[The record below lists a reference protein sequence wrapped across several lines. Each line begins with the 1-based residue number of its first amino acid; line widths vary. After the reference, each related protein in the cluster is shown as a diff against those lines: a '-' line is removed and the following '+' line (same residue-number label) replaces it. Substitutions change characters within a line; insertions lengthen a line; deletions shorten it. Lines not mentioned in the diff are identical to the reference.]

1 MSRGALLQ
9 LVAKSEIDNYLID
22 QTIKTTVFNNTI
34 KKISNFSEVPF
45 SFYTTGASTWGD
57 IVRFRINK
65 IGDLLTHMYLVLKLP
80 NLSVEDI
87 NDCPDPNDNNITNSK
102 LRVKW
107 NDFIGNTI
115 IENVILRIGGQKID
129 EMSGEYLQFH
139 TELYDLCWS
148 KLCMVG
154 HHDSLT
160 FPQTT
165 IEEQYVYIPLR
176 FFFCND
182 VTKALPV
189 IALEYHDIDV
199 EIKLRSWDYSHLVL
213 SQVNNYDGVSTEVS
227 KKKFSHTDYHITKKE
242 FTDIRLDCNF
252 IFLDE
257 QERINMVKK
266 RHEILIT
273 QTQKIIIQC
282 NKSDAVYLNFTNPI
296 KDLIFAFQRNDY
308 FNLGEILNY
317 SGKPLFIPLD
327 GSTIEATITD
337 RLWEQIPDKHLLENM
352 NIEFNGIERVPQ
364 RDYKYWHYVQ
374 NYENYK
380 TKMEHNIYMY
390 SFGLNNKENMGSC
403 NFSMIDSVR
412 LNIELSKPKTYP
424 FLTGSTGKTITVG
437 PNNHITAKIY
447 ANNYNI
453 FVIESG
459 MGGLMYT
466 I

>member
-22 QTIKTTVFNNTI
+22 KTLKTTLFQNNV

-45 SFYTTGASTWGD
+45 SFYTTGSSTWGD
-57 IVRFRINK
+57 TIRFRINK
-65 IGDLLTHMYLVLKLP
+65 VGDLLSHMYLVLKLP
-80 NLSVEDI
+80 KLSVADI
-87 NDCPDPNDNNITNSK
+87 NDCDPTDNNIRTST

-107 NDFIGNTI
+107 NDYIGNTI
-115 IENVILRIGGQKID
+115 IENVILRIGGQIID

-148 KLCMVG
+148 KICMVG
-154 HHDSLT
+154 HHNSLT

-182 VTKALPV
+182 ITKALPV
-189 IALEYHDIDV
+189 IGLEYHDIEV

-213 SQVNNYDGVSTEVS
+213 SKVNNNDGVEIEVS
-227 KKKFSHTDYHITKKE
+227 KKNFSHTDYHITKKD

-257 QERINMVKK
+257 VERVNMVKK

-273 QTQKIIIQC
+273 QTQKLIVQC
-282 NKSDAVYLNFTNPI
+282 NKTDAIYLNFTNPI
-296 KDLIFAFQRNDY
+296 KDLVFAFQRSDY

-317 SGKPLFIPLD
+317 SGKPLFIPLN
-327 GSTIEATITD
+327 GTQIEPEITD
-337 RLWEQIPDKHLLENM
+337 RLWDQIPDKHLLENM
-352 NIEFNGIERVPQ
+352 SIEFNGIERVPL

-380 TKMEHNIYMY
+380 TKMEHNVYMY
-390 SFGLNNKENMGSC
+390 SFGLNCKENMGSC

-412 LNIELSKPKTYP
+412 LNIQLSNPDTYP
-424 FLTGSTGKTITVG
+424 FLITDASKIITVG
-437 PNNHITAKIY
+437 PNNNITAKIY

-459 MGGLMYT
+459 MGGLMYA